1 MIDLYSIFLKKV
13 NNRLLT
19 VIILFFTV
27 SCTFGQSAGKL
38 AGRVTEAGGEGLIGA
53 NIIVIET
60 KQGAATDPDGYY
72 SIINMKPGVYTV
84 RIGYIG
90 YQSKVIEKVRISS
103 DQTKT
108 LNVELMPQTIQGDE
122 VIITAKKPLVEFNQT
137 SSVSSI
143 NKDEIKNLPLQSLN
157 DIVNLQAGV
166 VDGHF
171 RGGRIGEVQYQVD
184 GVTVN
189 NPFNNSSSL
198 ELDRSVLEEVQVISG
213 TFDAKYGQAM
223 SGVVNAV
230 LKSGSDKFEWSGE
243 LYFGD
248 YYSTDTKR
256 YPQNNSFNPLTIRNI
271 QLTLSGPTGLPQ
283 TTFFVSGRH
292 YGNDG
297 YLFGERRFKPTDR
310 SDFQNKVF
318 NNTGD
323 GKNVPMSTTF
333 EYNGQ
338 AKVSNRSFEN
348 LEFSYQATYNWAERY
363 YYNHGLR
370 LNPDG
375 ASPKLTSS
383 LTHGLT
389 FTHTIDKD
397 LFYRLNLRQNSFAY
411 KDYYYE
417 SVYDPRYAEAGEF
430 KSDANYENGA
440 IVQGI
445 DLGRYKQE
453 TDAYIA
459 KFDLTWQLTRRDFVE
474 TGAEFQYSKISFGA
488 PGFFVSTSVGGSQVL
503 LPRENWPRIPG
514 YQSYHPRQFAA
525 YLQDRIE
532 LGDLVVR
539 GGVRYE
545 LFDAKSFVPGD
556 LQNPANTITGA
567 PVSEAKSTSVKSA
580 FAPRLGLSFP
590 ITASAAVYFSY
601 GHFYQLPGL
610 GLLYDNANY
619 SLLDELQAGGVSYGV
634 MGNPDLNPEK
644 TVQYEFGIKQSFG
657 ELIGSELTF
666 FYKDIR
672 DLLGVEFVGTYSA
685 AEYARFTNVDF
696 GSVYGVTLSLSQRE
710 FSNFS
715 SSVDYTLQFA
725 KGNSSDP
732 RESASRA
739 ASGKDPRPRYIP
751 FGWDQRHTLNATLVY
766 FVANDFSISA
776 IFRFGS
782 GQPYTPEIG
791 YGFGADL
798 ETNSGTKNS
807 YTLLDLRGEKY
818 FDFGPVNFSVFLRA
832 FNVLGTHFVNGFVFN
847 NTGSPDYTL
856 NPAIALAT
864 LGDPSRFYAPRRI
877 ELGISFRSL

>member
-1 MIDLYSIFLKKV
+1 MTGLYSFFSNQRRIRILIAFFLLAV
-13 NNRLLT
+13 NTSTL
-19 VIILFFTV
+19 
-27 SCTFGQSAGKL
+27 GQTAGKL
-38 AGRVTEAGGEGLIGA
+38 AGKVTEAGGDGLIGA
-53 NIIVIET
+53 NIIVVET
-60 KQGAATDPDGYY
+60 KQGATTDNEGYY
-72 SIINMKPGVYTV
+72 SIINLKPGVYTIRV
-84 RIGYIG
+84 GYIG
-90 YQSKVIEKVRISS
+90 YQTKIIEKVRISS

-108 LNVELMPQTIQGDE
+108 LDVELIPQTIQGDE
-122 VIITAKKPLVEFNQT
+122 VIVTAKKPLVEFNQT

-143 NKDEIKNLPLQSLN
+143 NKDEIKNLPLQTLN

-166 VDGHF
+166 IDGHF

-189 NPFNNSSSL
+189 NPFNNASSL

-243 LYFGD
+243 IYLGD
-248 YYSTDTKR
+248 YYTTDTRR
-256 YPQNNSFNPLTIRNI
+256 YPQNNSFNPLTIRNF
-271 QLTLSGPTGLPQ
+271 QLTFSGPTGLPQ
-283 TTFFVSGRH
+283 TTFFVSGRQ
-292 YGNDG
+292 YSNNG
-297 YLFGERRFKPTDR
+297 YLFGERRFVPTDR
-310 SDFQNKVF
+310 SNFQNKIF
-318 NNTGD
+318 NGTGD
-323 GKNVPMSTTF
+323 KKIVPMSTTY

-338 AKVSNRSFEN
+338 AKITNRSLEN
-348 LEFSYQATYNWAERY
+348 FEFSYQATYNWAKRY
-363 YYNHGLR
+363 YYNHSLR
-370 LNPDG
+370 FNPDG
-375 ASPKLTSS
+375 SSPKRTFS

-389 FTHTIDKD
+389 LTHTISKD
-397 LFYRLNLRQNSFAY
+397 MFYRLNLRQNSFAY

-417 SVYDPRYAEAGEF
+417 SVYDPGYLAAGEF
-430 KSDANYENGA
+430 KGDANYENGA

-453 TDAYIA
+453 TNAYIA
-459 KFDLTWQLTRRDFVE
+459 KLDFTWQMTRRDFVE
-474 TGAEFQYSKISFGA
+474 SGAEFQYSKISFGA
-488 PGFFVSTSVGGSQVL
+488 PGFFVTTTVNGQQVL
-503 LPRENWPRIPG
+503 LPRENWPRVPG

-539 GGVRYE
+539 GGIRYE
-545 LFDAKSFVPGD
+545 MFDAKSYIPGD
-556 LQNPANTITGA
+556 LQNPANTIAGA
-567 PVSEAKSTSVKSA
+567 PVSAPKRTSIKSA
-580 FAPRLGLSFP
+580 LAPRLGLSFP
-590 ITASAAVYFSY
+590 LTATSAVYFSY

-610 GLLYDNANY
+610 GLLYDNADY
-619 SLLDELQAGGVSYGV
+619 SLLDQLQAGGISYGV

-644 TVQYEFGIKQSFG
+644 TVQYEFGLKQSFG
-657 ELIGSELTF
+657 EIFGSELTF

-696 GSVYGVTLSLSQRE
+696 GSVYGVTVSLSQRE

-715 SSVDYTLQFA
+715 SSFDYTLQFA

-751 FGWDQRHTLNATLVY
+751 FSWDQRHTLNTTLVY
-766 FVANDFSISA
+766 YVPNDYSVSA

-798 ETNSGTKNS
+798 ETNSGSKKS
-807 YTLLDLRGEKY
+807 FVLLDLRAEKY
-818 FDFGPVNFSVFLRA
+818 FDFGPANFSVFLRL

-856 NPAIALAT
+856 NPAVALAT
-864 LGDPSRFYAPRRI
+864 LSDPSRFYSPRRI
-877 ELGISFRSL
+877 EFGISFRSL